1 MGTSP
6 GSFYVS
12 LFIYCVAQSPQEL
25 STGHKKVLQVKAGSC
40 GVRVETRI
48 IKREVGRQGETLQKG
63 KKKKKGRKHR
73 VLYHSKIA
81 FYSMMLLRFVHRFL
95 FVCARLT
102 QDGSEK
108 KKKNA
113 HRKSMTGVFPR
124 NSN

>member
-48 IKREVGRQGETLQKG
+48 IKREVGRQEETLQKG
-63 KKKKKGRKHR
+63 EKKKGRKHR

-108 KKKNA
+108 KKKCA
-113 HRKSMTGVFPR
+113 QEKYDRSLSKEQ
-124 NSN
+124 

>member
-40 GVRVETRI
+40 GVRVEARI

-63 KKKKKGRKHR
+63 KKKKRQKTQGPLSQQNSIL
-73 VLYHSKIA
+73 LYDASSLCSP
-81 FYSMMLLRFVHRFL
+81 F
-95 FVCARLT
+95 FVCMCTFDTR
-102 QDGSEK
+102 
-108 KKKNA
+108 
-113 HRKSMTGVFPR
+113 RK
-124 NSN
+124 

>member
-63 KKKKKGRKHR
+63 EEKKGRKHR

-108 KKKNA
+108 KKM
-113 HRKSMTGVFPR
+113 RTGKV
-124 NSN
+124 

>member
-1 MGTSP
+1 M
-6 GSFYVS
+6 
-12 LFIYCVAQSPQEL
+12 
-25 STGHKKVLQVKAGSC
+25 LQVKAGSC

-48 IKREVGRQGETLQKG
+48 IKREVGRQEETLQKG
-63 KKKKKGRKHR
+63 EKKKGRKHR

-108 KKKNA
+108 KKKCA
-113 HRKSMTGVFPR
+113 QEKYDRSLSKEQ
-124 NSN
+124 